1 MDAELCN
8 EGWEN
13 PENHIGYLL
22 KSLMHGLRQ
31 STEAALREAGLELSM
46 AHLVTL
52 SSMRREPG
60 LPGAQLAK
68 RLSITAQSMNAL
80 LKQVENDGYAQRQPH
95 PGNLR
100 AHRWFLTDTGRE
112 VLEQALAVCAPVLAR
127 TQSLLDESERRQ
139 LTDLLRRCIAGL
151 HGQPGLA
158 DGGTFQEASKHEEF
172 E

>member
-1 MDAELCN
+1 MCN
-8 EGWEN
+8 ESWEH

-52 SSMRREPG
+52 SSIGREPG
-60 LPGAQLAK
+60 LPGAQLAR

-95 PGNLR
+95 PGNQR
-100 AHRWFLTDTGRE
+100 AHRWFLTDTGRTA
-112 VLEQALAVCAPVLAR
+112 LEQAQGVCAPVLDR

-151 HGQPGLA
+151 QGQPGLA
-158 DGGTFQEASKHEEF
+158 VSATVPDPHKYEELG
-172 E
+172 